1 MNLSERKRQILKA
14 IVESY
19 IQSAEPV
26 ASKSIMQSWNNLLSS
41 ATIRN
46 EMGELEEMGLVEK
59 PHTSAGRIPSQAGY
73 RVYVDELMNSYRLTI
88 SEIDGL
94 RHALDEKMSKLD
106 KIVSISGKILSELT
120 NHPTVSI
127 ARHVCGLKFRHFDFI
142 KVDKYSYVLMAV
154 TDGGSVKNQ
163 IVTLRYPVA
172 DEDVITLSQAFNQ
185 MLANVETDENRIR
198 EKLAVIGAISN
209 TAAELFEYMASFI
222 LKMLEEERTN
232 DVSVEGMA
240 KLLDYPEYRDPDKA
254 KALLEFLSEQYN
266 FTKLN
271 LKDAQNAIN
280 VAIGRENEVEELCDT
295 SVIYTTYKLPGDLVG
310 IWAVVGPTRMDYA
323 KTSACLEAFVES
335 INGALE
341 KNGYTSPHDFLPDE
355 HGRTKRRGDKP

>member
-14 IVESY
+14 IVENY

-26 ASKSIMQSWNNLLSS
+26 ASKSIVQSWDNPPSS
-41 ATIRN
+41 ATVRN

-73 RVYVDELMNSYRLTI
+73 RVYVDELMNSYRLTM
-88 SEIDGL
+88 SEIDNL
-94 RHALDEKMSKLD
+94 RHELDEKMSKLD

-142 KVDKYSYVLMAV
+142 KVDKFSYVIMAV
-154 TDGGSVKNQ
+154 TDGGAIKNK
-163 IVTLRYPVA
+163 IVALKYPVA
-172 DEDVITLSQAFNQ
+172 EEDVITLAQAFNHI
-185 MLANVETDENRIR
+185 LANTETDENQIK
-198 EKLAVIGAISN
+198 EKLSVIGALSG
-209 TAAELFEYMASFI
+209 TAAELFEYMAAFI
-222 LKMLEEERTN
+222 LKILREERTN

-271 LKDAQNAIN
+271 LKDAQKAIN
-280 VAIGRENEVEELCDT
+280 VAIGRENEVDELRDT

-341 KNGYTSPHDFLPDE
+341 KNGYRSAEDFPDSGY
-355 HGRTKRRGDKP
+355 GRIKRRGDNP